1 MGLKLIFHLN
11 PTVTTFIFILG
22 FKRIMGQVK
31 FNLMFEQDIRLTDSY
46 LIKKDIIE
54 ATLIIQ
60 NPIQVV

>member
-11 PTVTTFIFILG
+11 PTVTTLIFILG